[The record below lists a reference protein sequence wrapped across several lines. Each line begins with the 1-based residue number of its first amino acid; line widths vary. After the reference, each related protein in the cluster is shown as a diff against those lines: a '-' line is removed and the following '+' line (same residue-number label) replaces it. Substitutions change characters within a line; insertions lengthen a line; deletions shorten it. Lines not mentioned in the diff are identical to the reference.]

1 MIFPRSVK
9 KSHPLVHVG
18 GHCARKKGWTQVK
31 CDRRKPEDQYVAML
45 GKKRNLENNSKS
57 PYYEDAKA
65 EALGTVCQ
73 HWNCVLE
80 F

>member
-1 MIFPRSVK
+1 MLKNPTLWFMLAAIVPERKVGPRLSVIAAN
-9 KSHPLVHVG
+9 L
-18 GHCARKKGWTQVK
+18 RIN
-31 CDRRKPEDQYVAML
+31 VAML
-45 GKKRNLENNSKS
+45 GKRNLENNSKS

>member
-1 MIFPRSVK
+1 MLKNPTLWFMLAAIVPERKVGPRLSVIAAN
-9 KSHPLVHVG
+9 L
-18 GHCARKKGWTQVK
+18 RIN
-31 CDRRKPEDQYVAML
+31 VAML
-45 GKKRNLENNSKS
+45 GKKRNLEHKSNS